1 MQAHVISDRVR
12 KTLAMALIAVAALL
26 LFAAL
31 SERAEAKAK
40 GKGHAKVTKGPKG
53 LKFYKPPKKLPKQHG
68 TLIWARNATGLVR
81 LADAKYTKLVL
92 YSSRTPQGAKTAVSG
107 AVSVPKG
114 KPPKGGWPVIT
125 WAHGTTGVAD
135 ACAPSRNS
143 ATSPAQA
150 SISYINPELNDWLR
164 AGYAVVQTDYQG
176 LGTPGKHPYLI
187 GEAEGRSVLDIV
199 SAARGL
205 DPKIGKRFLISGHSQ
220 GGQSALFAAGEAS
233 TWTPKLRAPRDG
245 RLCSG
250 LAHPGTGTTASG
262 AHLAERADR
271 AGDADR
277 RRRVHAVE
285 RDRCQQAPLGR
296 GARFYPLLQSQ
307 CLEQLAGSSELGGIP
322 PSHLIR
328 SGADLSPVNP
338 VLAAMNPLVKTAA
351 PILIAQ
357 GTADTTV
364 FPVYTDKL
372 KDELVNAGDQITYN
386 KYPGVEPRRCGDER
400 RTRRAGF
407 LPAAAAR
414 TTLNCGPGV
423 HSAPRV
429 TLDWKRRG
437 GRSSVGRAP
446 GCGPGGR
453 RFESGRSPLTK
464 PLLARGFRL
473 SGTAARTVLRA
484 PSGHQFW
491 ANRIRTRSEYGHGR
505 GFQSKPSTH

>member
-1 MQAHVISDRVR
+1 MQAHVVSDRVR

-92 YSSRTPQGAKTAVSG
+92 YSSRTPQGSKTAVSG

-199 SAARGL
+199 TAARGL

-233 TWTPKLRAPRDG
+233 TWTPKLRLRGTVAFAPASHILEQVPLLPGLTSPNALTALATLILDG
-245 RLCSG
+245 
-250 LAHPGTGTTASG
+250 ASTQSS
-262 AHLAERADR
+262 AIDVNKLLSDE
-271 AGDADR
+271 
-277 RRRVHAVE
+277 V
-285 RDRCQQAPLGR
+285 LG
-296 GARFYPLLQSQ
+296 FYPLLQSQ

-322 PSHLIR
+322 PSHLVR

-364 FPVYTDKL
+364 FPVYTDQL
-372 KDELVNAGDQITYN
+372 KNELVNAGDQITYN
-386 KYPGVEPRRCGDER
+386 KYPGANHVGVVTSGEAD
-400 RTRRAGF
+400 ALAF
-407 LPAAAAR
+407 FQQQLPAR
-414 TTLNCGPGV
+414 P
-423 HSAPRV
+423 
-429 TLDWKRRG
+429 
-437 GRSSVGRAP
+437 
-446 GCGPGGR
+446 
-453 RFESGRSPLTK
+453 
-464 PLLARGFRL
+464 
-473 SGTAARTVLRA
+473 
-484 PSGHQFW
+484 
-491 ANRIRTRSEYGHGR
+491 
-505 GFQSKPSTH
+505 